1 MLSAGNMKEK
11 LILWVSSLDNFFQIW
26 YNKRMLSIN
35 RIFVGFFLMGVLY
48 VVSDINPLI
57 SGIAVGLL
65 FGLTDYAKGSR

>member
-35 RIFVGFFLMGVLY
+35 RIFIGTFLMSVLWI
-48 VVSDINPLI
+48 VGDINPLI

-65 FGLTDYAKGSR
+65 FGLTDYAKESR

>member
-1 MLSAGNMKEK
+1 
-11 LILWVSSLDNFFQIW
+11 
-26 YNKRMLSIN
+26 MLSIN

-48 VVSDINPLI
+48 VVGDINPLI